1 MAKYVDDGFLT
12 ALVVRARGF
21 CTGEF
26 HSQINPE
33 IAQAYLDAAEA
44 LGADPNK
51 GNILMITPEILK
63 NKNYETPVTIYD
75 CFDFNQRYDIYESY
89 YCSGCSNNNSTVI
102 SFSKYLYT
110 PKRTF
115 VLWIVV
121 ISIV

>member
-44 LGADPNK
+44 LEPVQNLLKMKRIKARE
-51 GNILMITPEILK
+51 NI
-63 NKNYETPVTIYD
+63 
-75 CFDFNQRYDIYESY
+75 
-89 YCSGCSNNNSTVI
+89 
-102 SFSKYLYT
+102 
-110 PKRTF
+110 
-115 VLWIVV
+115 
-121 ISIV
+121 